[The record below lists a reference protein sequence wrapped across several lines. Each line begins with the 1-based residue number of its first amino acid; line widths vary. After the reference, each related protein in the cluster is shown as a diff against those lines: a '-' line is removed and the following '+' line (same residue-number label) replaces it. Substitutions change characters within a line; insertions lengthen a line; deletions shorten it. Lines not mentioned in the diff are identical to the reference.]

1 MNKDEL
7 KTRINDIIDQ
17 RRDVYISMCKD
28 IYNNPET
35 GYKEIKTTKTL
46 ADALEKLGY
55 KTRRNI
61 AVTGC
66 HSYSNEE
73 KNGPTIAILGELDS
87 IICPSHKDSDKTTG
101 AMHACGHNIQVT
113 VMYGVADALKHS
125 SILEYL
131 DGKIDFIAVPAEEV
145 IELEFRKELKEK
157 GSIQYYSGKTEL
169 IVKGEFDD
177 IDICMM
183 VHNFPFENNNH
194 KISSNVTSNGFLGKQ
209 TTFLGKQSHAG
220 QAPWDGINALNM
232 ASLAINN
239 MHYQRET
246 FKDKDTVR
254 VHQIINK
261 GGDIVNSVP
270 DKVQMETTVRAN
282 NIAALLDANNKVNRS
297 IHAAAIALG
306 GKAEVIDSPG
316 QLPIRSDE
324 TLANIF
330 KNNALN
336 FYKEEEILSNMQWT
350 ASSDMGDISAL
361 KPVLHA
367 LTSGISGG
375 LHTKDYQ
382 IINEDDAY
390 IIPIKIMCFTIIDL
404 LVDNAKGANKIINE
418 FKPSMTKD
426 DYIKYLK
433 DIEKKYIFE

>member
-1 MNKDEL
+1 
-7 KTRINDIIDQ
+7 
-17 RRDVYISMCKD
+17 
-28 IYNNPET
+28 
-35 GYKEIKTTKTL
+35 
-46 ADALEKLGY
+46 
-55 KTRRNI
+55 
-61 AVTGC
+61 
-66 HSYSNEE
+66 
-73 KNGPTIAILGELDS
+73 
-87 IICPSHKDSDKTTG
+87 
-101 AMHACGHNIQVT
+101 
-113 VMYGVADALKHS
+113 
-125 SILEYL
+125 
-131 DGKIDFIAVPAEEV
+131 
-145 IELEFRKELKEK
+145 
-157 GSIQYYSGKTEL
+157 
-169 IVKGEFDD
+169 
-177 IDICMM
+177 
-183 VHNFPFENNNH
+183 
-194 KISSNVTSNGFLGKQ
+194 
-209 TTFLGKQSHAG
+209 
-220 QAPWDGINALNM
+220 
-232 ASLAINN
+232 
-239 MHYQRET
+239 
-246 FKDKDTVR
+246 
-254 VHQIINK
+254 
-261 GGDIVNSVP
+261 
-270 DKVQMETTVRAN
+270 METTVRAN